1 VHRIGIVTDSSS
13 NLPEEKVAR
22 YGINVVPI
30 YLHWNGRT
38 YLDGIDIEPQDVYRR
53 LRENK
58 QIPHTAAPSVGDFL
72 QTYLRLSREVDGIV
86 SIHPPASL
94 SGVVKTARTAAKLV
108 EEIIPVHVID
118 AGTAAMGAGFV
129 TLAAA
134 RTAENGGDLTAVH
147 QAALTIRD
155 RVTVYAMLDTLE
167 YLYHGGRIGKA
178 AALLGVALR
187 MKPILILNQN
197 DVDVLAK
204 PRTCSR
210 AIQAM
215 LDEMA
220 RRVDGRPVHVAV
232 LHADALETANA
243 LREKI
248 VQNFDCVEVMTCA
261 FTPVMGAHT
270 GPGLLGVAFYDDLCS
285 ENVMR
290 SEGK

>member
-1 VHRIGIVTDSSS
+1 MVHKIGIVTDSSS
-13 NLPEEKVAR
+13 NLPEEMVAQ
-22 YGINVVPI
+22 YGISVVPI

-38 YLDGIDIEPQDVYRR
+38 YLDGIDIEPQEVYRR

-58 QIPHTAAPSVGDFL
+58 HIPHTAAPSVGDFL
-72 QTYLRLSREVDGIV
+72 QTYLKCSREVDGIV

-94 SGVVKTARTAAKLV
+94 SGIVKSAQTAAQLA
-108 EEIIPVHVID
+108 EEIVPVRVID

-129 TLAAA
+129 TLTAA
-134 RTAENGGDLTAVH
+134 RTAEKGGDLTAVQ
-147 QAALTIRD
+147 QAALAIRS

-167 YLYHGGRIGKA
+167 YLYYGGRIGKA

-187 MKPILILNQN
+187 MKPILILNQSN
-197 DVDVLAK
+197 VDVLAK

-220 RRVDGRPVHVAV
+220 RRVDGRPIHVAV
-232 LHADALETANA
+232 LHADAIEAVDA

-248 VQNFDCVEVMTCA
+248 VQNFDCVEVMICA

-270 GPGLLGVAFYDDLCS
+270 GPGLLGIAFYDDLDS
-285 ENVMR
+285 KNAARE
-290 SEGK
+290 EG

>member
-1 VHRIGIVTDSSS
+1 MRGIGIVTDSSS
-13 NLPEEKVAR
+13 NIPDEMIAQ
-22 YGINVVPI
+22 YGIHVVPI

-38 YLDGIDIEPQDVYRR
+38 YLDGVDIEPQEVYRR
-53 LRENK
+53 LRQNK
-58 QIPHTAAPSVGDFL
+58 QIPHTASPSVGDFL
-72 QTYLRLSREVDGIV
+72 QTYLKLSQEVDGIV

-94 SGVVKTARTAAKLV
+94 SGVVKTAQTAAKLAG
-108 EEIIPVHVID
+108 EIVPVCVID

-134 RTAENGGDLTAVH
+134 RSAEKGGDLTMVE
-147 QAALTIRD
+147 QAALAIRN

-167 YLYHGGRIGKA
+167 YLFYGGRIGKG

-187 MKPILILNQN
+187 MKPILILNQS

-204 PRTCSR
+204 PRTRSR

-220 RRVDGRPVHVAV
+220 RRIDGRPVHVAV
-232 LHADALETANA
+232 LHADAIEAAKA

-248 VQNFDCVEVMTCA
+248 VHAFDCVEVMTCA

-270 GPGLLGVAFYDDLCS
+270 GPGLLGIAFYDDLDS
-285 ENVMR
+285 ENVTR
-290 SEGK
+290 EEG